1 MAGGISQRRK
11 FGQIGMSA
19 LFNVYIAELL
29 YEYFPL
35 EVIFPDTNICRIK
48 EERK

>member
-1 MAGGISQRRK
+1 MAGGISQRSK

-29 YEYFPL
+29 YEYKL
-35 EVIFPDTNICRIK
+35 IVKIFLWK
-48 EERK
+48 